1 LTVAFGGLVFA
12 VSFATLVFD
21 GPEAPA
27 GALAAGA
34 SFVLFGGAATAAVVA
49 ARSSLPAIAEVQDG
63 PSAIFAVMAAAI
75 YGTEGIDE
83 TAKLP
88 TLEAAIICTTVSTG
102 VIMSLLGKYK
112 LGNIVRLLPSPVTG
126 GFLAG
131 TGYVL
136 TAGALKVLS
145 GSSDAVGLDT
155 FVTFVRTMIANVHD
169 TGSIVSVIDPS
180 SGWIERGV
188 FVFAPGVALGLAL
201 AVGNRRV
208 RKFWVVPAFLGGGVA
223 AYFSALR
230 VFLNLSPD
238 DALTRGYLLGPFP
251 NLDGP
256 QRRFGFFL
264 DSERFGFAADA
275 IVGDAANAND
285 ANAGVFGTSF
295 DPLLRHP
302 DVFID
307 RVRWDVVL
315 DQAPGAVAVIGLSV
329 LGVLLI
335 TSAVEMSTER
345 DGDAN
350 DELSAAGAANV
361 VSGLGGGFVGY
372 HSLSSTQIAH
382 GMGAPA
388 SRVPGITC
396 ALAYVGALFVGP
408 APLAYVPK
416 ALIGGLLL
424 FIGSSFLYEWVVEGK
439 DRLPRSEYAVVLLI
453 VVTVAS
459 QGYIAGVAAG
469 VLGAAAV
476 FVSDYSKVPVVRS
489 RLRLGQAGGV
499 RSSAPRARS
508 EVEVINRRGAATYG
522 AKLQGFL
529 FFATAYKVLEEIK
542 EAYDTPPGLSH
553 VVLDFSAVV
562 GVDGSAIAVFEK
574 LERWAR
580 RERVVLVLS
589 DCARPELG
597 RVLDIALAGEAQP
610 TFAFVDRPSSFTE
623 KDEKR
628 PLAPGLSLLRDAVG
642 DGLVASDAFGIVVQ
656 TTDLDAALRFT
667 EQSLLFAQAEEVS
680 AARGGGG
687 AERDPRKA
695 VEGLLGKDSSG
706 SIDVSDE
713 TTETGTDGFTRG
725 DDETFDETF
734 ETFDAVCASV
744 CETNDTSTR
753 SQKAFRAAWTP
764 VAFDADAVVCERGE
778 VADRIYWIESAVVV
792 VETGGRVTEET
803 EETFFPK
810 EERGTNERTSSAADD
825 ARDDE
830 TENEHSFFTEPS
842 SDFGSEK
849 KTRVVSPTDS
859 EGSFA
864 TPGEADAPSDA
875 RRSERRETPTE
886 TPTDPRVDPS
896 SLPSAS
902 ATSEKAAAEM
912 ANAERASYG
921 VSVTRDFM
929 GAVGFYRRGGVG
941 RVRFGR
947 IVVREPGDG
956 YCLSAEA
963 LEALERS
970 HPRLAVRLHKLL
982 AGTLAN
988 QVVSRNKLITQFIK

>member
-1 LTVAFGGLVFA
+1 MTVAFGGLVFA

-102 VIMSLLGKYK
+102 AIMSLLGKYK

-589 DCARPELG
+589 DCARPALE

-667 EQSLLFAQAEEVS
+667 EQSLLFAEAEEVS
-680 AARGGGG
+680 AKSGGGG
-687 AERDPRKA
+687 ADDPQKA
-695 VEGLLGKDSSG
+695 VVGLTGNDSG
-706 SIDVSDE
+706 RTIDVSSEVTEVTDGSSDE
-713 TTETGTDGFTRG
+713 TY
-725 DDETFDETF
+725 ETFETF

-744 CETNDTSTR
+744 CETNDLSTR

-803 EETFFPK
+803 EETFF
-810 EERGTNERTSSAADD
+810 EERGTNERTSSAVDD
-825 ARDDE
+825 AYDDE
-830 TENEHSFFTEPS
+830 TENEHSSSPS

-912 ANAERASYG
+912 AYAERASYG

>member
-1 LTVAFGGLVFA
+1 MTVAFGGLVFA

-136 TAGALKVLS
+136 TAGAFKVLS
-145 GSSDAVGLDT
+145 GSSNTVGLET
-155 FVTFVRTMIANVHD
+155 LVSFIRTIAND
-169 TGSIVSVIDPS
+169 SGSIGEGV
-180 SGWIERGV
+180 IERSV
-188 FVFAPGVALGLAL
+188 FVFGPGVALGLAL
-201 AVGNRRV
+201 AVCNRRV
-208 RKFWVVPAFLGGGVA
+208 GKFWVVPAFLGGGVA

-230 VFLNLSPD
+230 VFLNVSPD

-350 DELSAAGAANV
+350 DELLAAGAANV
-361 VSGLGGGFVGY
+361 ASGLGGGFVGY

-499 RSSAPRARS
+499 RSSAPRARR
-508 EVEVINRRGAATYG
+508 EVDVINRRGAATYG

-589 DCARPELG
+589 DCARPELE

-610 TFAFVDRPSSFTE
+610 TFAFVDRPSSFTK
-623 KDEKR
+623 KDSR
-628 PLAPGLSLLRDAVG
+628 PLAPSLAALRDAVG

-744 CETNDTSTR
+744 CETNDVSTR

-902 ATSEKAAAEM
+902 ATSEKAAAEI